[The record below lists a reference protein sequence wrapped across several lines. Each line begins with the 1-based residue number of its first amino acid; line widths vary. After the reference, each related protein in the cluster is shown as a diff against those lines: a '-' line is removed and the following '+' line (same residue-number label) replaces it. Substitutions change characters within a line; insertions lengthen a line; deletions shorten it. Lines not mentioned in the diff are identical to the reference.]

1 LTVEAQIVSWMGL
14 LANMVLIVL
23 IAIISLY
30 IARHLRFFGNR
41 MFKEQRSCQQDL
53 AGAFRPSVSV
63 LIPMHNEEKV
73 ATGLLERLVE
83 MDYPKDD
90 SLYEVI
96 AIDDG
101 STDETKS
108 MVDEYAS
115 KFSFIKAIH
124 RVGNGGNGKPE
135 ALNVGLK
142 MASNDI
148 ILIFDADYLPPRD
161 CLERLVAPFVDV
173 EVGGVMG
180 RVVPV
185 NSGESFVSRMMDIE
199 RAGGYQISQQ
209 ARYNLNLIPQFGG
222 TVGGFRRSVLKAVG
236 GFDASMLT
244 EDTDLTYK
252 LYLNGWK
259 IAYVNAAECYEE
271 AVWSWETREK
281 QLTRW
286 AVGHDQCLFKYFFS
300 TLRSPVLSFWQKIDG
315 VLLLGIYVTPIL
327 MLLGWLMGIFT
338 YLTGAP
344 WWSYLFPAMFF
355 IFAYNTIGNFAVFGE
370 VGGSLFLDRRRRSIL
385 LLPLMFL
392 DLLGN
397 VWVCSKAFFKAILLS
412 KRRSKPVMAP
422 FSKGVEK
429 GESEEPLYEN
439 MLSGFV
445 MNNCSQWDKTE
456 RSGNGLHYYNHKKTQ
471 TTNNEGRTE

>member
-1 LTVEAQIVSWMGL
+1 MGL
-14 LANMVLIVL
+14 LANVVSIALIV
-23 IAIISLY
+23 IISLY
-30 IARHLRFFGNR
+30 IVRHIRFFGNR
-41 MFKEQRSCQQDL
+41 MFKEQKNCQQDL
-53 AGAFRPSVSV
+53 AGAFRPSVSI
-63 LIPMHNEEKV
+63 LIPMHNEAKV

-96 AIDDG
+96 AINDG
-101 STDETKS
+101 SIDATKS
-108 MVDEYAS
+108 IIDEYAS

-124 RVGNGGNGKPE
+124 RVEKGGNGKSE

-161 CLERLVAPFVDV
+161 CLERLVAPFADI

-185 NSGESFVSRMMDIE
+185 NSGESFVSRIIDIE

-209 ARYNLNLIPQFGG
+209 ARHNLNLIPQFGG
-222 TVGGFRRSVLKAVG
+222 TVGGFRRNVLKAVG
-236 GFDASMLT
+236 GFDEYMLT

-252 LYLNGWK
+252 LYLNGWR

-286 AVGHDQCLFKYFFS
+286 AVGHDQCFFKYFFS
-300 TLRSPVLSFWQKIDG
+300 TLRSPFLSFWQKIDG
-315 VLLLGIYVTPIL
+315 VLLLGVYVTPIL

-338 YLTGAP
+338 YLTGGP
-344 WWSYLFPAMFF
+344 WWSYLFPAIFF

-370 VGGSLFLDRRRRSIL
+370 VGGSLFLDRRKRSIL

-392 DLLGN
+392 DVLGN
-397 VWVCSKAFFKAILLS
+397 VWVCSKAFFKAIILS
-412 KRRSKPVMAP
+412 VRRPKPVKVHFP
-422 FSKGVEK
+422 KGAEK
-429 GESEEPLYEN
+429 GESEEPICDN
-439 MLSGFV
+439 VLSDFM
-445 MNNCSQWDKTE
+445 MNPQWDKTE
-456 RSGNGLHYYNHKKTQ
+456 RSGNGLHYYNHKKAQ
-471 TTNNEGRTE
+471 TTNNKERTE